1 MALLLRSA
9 ARAAPSIKQS
19 TCLLPRRS
27 AGSAPPTAYEEMQ
40 KFWQKNAQ
48 LKRPISPHLS
58 IYKPH
63 LTMMLS
69 ISNRITAVGLQAV
82 MTLGGVGVLA
92 GSLSYSDFLQKVK
105 SWSVGPAL
113 IGTAKFGLSLIFAYH
128 TVASVRHLVWDAGI
142 GYSKPMTL
150 QGSYA
155 VLAATAILTL
165 MLLFYKPPM
174 PVA

>member
-1 MALLLRSA
+1 MALLLRSF
-9 ARAAPSIKQS
+9 ARASPVIRQS
-19 TCLLPRRS
+19 TCILPRRS
-27 AGSAPPTAYEEMQ
+27 AGTAPPSAYEEMQ

-48 LKRPISPHLS
+48 LKRPLSPHLS
-58 IYKPH
+58 IYRYN

-69 ISNRITAVGLQAV
+69 ISNRITGVGLQAV
-82 MTLGGVGVLA
+82 MTLGGIGVLA
-92 GSLSYSDFLQKVK
+92 GSLSYSDALQKIK
-105 SWSVGPAL
+105 SWKIGPAL
-113 IGTAKFGLSLIFAYH
+113 IGIAKLGLSLIFAYH

-155 VLAATAILTL
+155 VLAATAVLTL
-165 MLLFYKPPM
+165 ILLFYKPPM